1 MVEAHVEA
9 AVSARAEAVQS
20 QLLLLRHRGGDRAAV
35 AELVAMWERP
45 LLYYL
50 RRLLTREEDAWDALQ
65 ETWLRVVRE
74 LPRLRDDRAF
84 PAWAYAI
91 ARRVALGMLRRAQ
104 ALEPLP
110 EDEGDAAIAAADP
123 PSLRGFDALDIHRA
137 LERLSLAHRDVL
149 ALHFLEGFSI
159 AEIATITGA
168 AEGTVKSRLFHA
180 RRALHARLEGGTP

>member
-1 MVEAHVEA
+1 MSSRAD
-9 AVSARAEAVQS
+9 AVRS
-20 QLLLLRHRGGDRAAV
+20 QLLLLRHRGGDRAAL

-50 RRLLTREEDAWDALQ
+50 RRLLAREEDAWDALQ

-91 ARRVALGMLRRAQ
+91 ARRVALGMLRRAET
-104 ALEPLP
+104 LEPLP
-110 EDEGDAAIAAADP
+110 GEEEGDTAIAAAEP
-123 PSLRGFDALDIHRA
+123 PSLHGFDALDIHRA
-137 LERLSLAHRDVL
+137 LARLSLAHRDVL

-159 AEIATITGA
+159 AEIGAITGA

-180 RRALHARLEGGTP
+180 RHALRARLQGGTS